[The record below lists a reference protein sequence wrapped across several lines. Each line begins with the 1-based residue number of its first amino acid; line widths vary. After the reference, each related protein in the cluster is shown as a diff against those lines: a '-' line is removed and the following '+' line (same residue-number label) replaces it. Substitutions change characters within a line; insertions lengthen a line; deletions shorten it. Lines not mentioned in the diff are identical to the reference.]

1 MTTGRPGR
9 PRSEQA
15 RRAVLEA
22 ARDLLKS
29 KGYEGMSMEGIAAR
43 AGVGKQTV
51 YRWWPSKAAVVAD
64 AALDGIIPQPPFVLP
79 DTGDL
84 HADLT
89 SWLDDGVRSM
99 TAPEASAL
107 IRALAAAA
115 SADETAS
122 NRLYNQFT
130 GPNRQAVINRLDAA
144 RDVGQVRSDA
154 DTGSAADALIS
165 VNLYLVLARDPITED
180 RAHSLLDVVMSGI
193 GPAYPQ

>member
-64 AALDGIIPQPPFVLP
+64 AALDGIIPLPPFVLP

-84 HADLT
+84 RADLT
-89 SWLDDGVRSM
+89 SWLDEGVRSM
-99 TAPEASAL
+99 IAPEASAL

-115 SADETAS
+115 SADEAAS
-122 NRLYNQFT
+122 NRLYQQFT
-130 GPNRQAVINRLDAA
+130 GPNRQAVIKRLDAA
-144 RDVGQVRSDA
+144 REIRQVRSDA

-165 VNLYLVLARDPITED
+165 VNLYLVLARDPITQD
-180 RAHSLLDVVMSGI
+180 RARSLLDVVMSGI
-193 GPAYPQ
+193 GPA

>member
-22 ARDLLKS
+22 ARDLLES
-29 KGYEGMSMEGIAAR
+29 KGFEGISMEGIAAR

-51 YRWWPSKAAVVAD
+51 YRWWPTKAAVIAD
-64 AALDGIIPQPPFVLP
+64 AALDGIIPQPPFVLA

-84 HADLT
+84 RADLT
-89 SWLDDGVRSM
+89 SWLDDGVRTM
-99 TAPEASAL
+99 TAPGASAL

-122 NRLYNQFT
+122 NRLYDQFT
-130 GPNRQAVINRLDAA
+130 GPNRQAVINRLDSA

-165 VNLYLVLARDPITED
+165 VNLYLVLARNPITQD
-180 RAHSLLDVVMSGI
+180 RARGLLDVVMSGI
-193 GPAYPQ
+193 GPA

>member
-1 MTTGRPGR
+1 MTAGRPGR

-15 RRAVLEA
+15 RLAVLEA

-29 KGYEGMSMEGIAAR
+29 KGYEGLSMEGIAAR

-64 AALDGIIPQPPFVLP
+64 AALDGIIPQPLFVLA

-84 HADLT
+84 RADLT
-89 SWLDDGVRSM
+89 SWLDEGVRSM
-99 TAPEASAL
+99 IAPEASAL

-115 SADETAS
+115 SADEAAS
-122 NRLYNQFT
+122 HRLYNQFT
-130 GPNRQAVINRLDAA
+130 GPNRQAVIDRLDAA
-144 RDVGQVRSDA
+144 RDVGQIRSDA

-165 VNLYLVLARDPITED
+165 VNLYLVLARDPITQD
-180 RAHSLLDVVMSGI
+180 RARGLLDVVMSGI
-193 GPAYPQ
+193 GPA